1 MISKLRAPKRHI
13 AVVAGVLS
21 LSFAMAGCSS
31 GNGDSSSGGGNVV
44 VSSYGGSFQQAQQT
58 ALFNP
63 FSEKSGVTVKA
74 TEGTGFDPLK
84 AQEEAGDV
92 TWDVV
97 SLEGAPF
104 ANAVKSGLL
113 EPLDF
118 GKIKTEGIAPDVV
131 NDHGVGYIQFSTNL
145 VWDKS
150 KIASMTPK
158 DFFDPSIKLPRSLP
172 DVPERTLEFALM
184 GDGVAPEDMYPLD
197 VDRAFKVLD
206 RIKDQVVGFKG
217 PSDSQSLMQQGDV
230 AVSFQSAGRAE
241 DAIKAGANWGY
252 AWDGAVR
259 DTEYWAIAKGA
270 KNAAAAQDFIAY
282 AVQPDSQAA
291 LAKAIPYGP
300 TNTNAYANLSADVNA
315 KLPSFPENAKKGVTL
330 DTAWWVDN
338 STDVKKRWDSW
349 LLQ

>member
-1 MISKLRAPKRHI
+1 M
-13 AVVAGVLS
+13 
-21 LSFAMAGCSS
+21 
-31 GNGDSSSGGGNVV
+31 V

-63 FSEKSGVTVKA
+63 FSETSGVTVKG

-84 AQEEAGDV
+84 AQADAGDIK
-92 TWDVV
+92 WDVV

-104 ANAVKSGLL
+104 ANAVKNGLL

-118 GKIKTEGIAPDVV
+118 DRIKTDGIAPEVV
-131 NDHGVGYIQFSTNL
+131 NEYGVGYIQFSTNL

-150 KIASMTPK
+150 RIDTMTPK
-158 DFFDPSIKLPRSLP
+158 QFFDPSIKLPRSLP

-184 GDGVAPEDMYPLD
+184 GDGVSPEDLYPLD

-230 AVSFQSAGRAE
+230 ALSFQSAGRAE

-252 AWDGAVR
+252 SWDGAVR
-259 DTEYWAIAKGA
+259 DTEYWTVAKGA

-282 AVQPDSQAA
+282 AVQAEPQAA

-300 TNTNAYANLSADVNA
+300 TNTNAYTSLSEELNA
-315 KLPSFPENAKKGVTL
+315 KLPTFPENAKKGVTL
-330 DTAWWVDN
+330 DAAWWVDN
-338 STDVKKRWDSW
+338 VSDVKKRWDSW